1 MEDESSF
8 FIELL
13 FQLFRMIIFSALCC
27 FQLKKS
33 SHFSSS
39 HACMYFEIWVTFFLL
54 FFLGGEEM
62 IPKVTVFSP
71 DFTFCVIVSCFV
83 APSGKYSVSTNT
95 QTHTHVFKS
104 VYFQLLLSVL
114 TEPVP
119 VQGHGVL
126 EMPSGTGKTISL
138 LSLIVAYQRV
148 SSASLI
154 NGSY

>member
-1 MEDESSF
+1 
-8 FIELL
+8 
-13 FQLFRMIIFSALCC
+13 
-27 FQLKKS
+27 
-33 SHFSSS
+33 
-39 HACMYFEIWVTFFLL
+39 
-54 FFLGGEEM
+54 M

-71 DFTFCVIVSCFV
+71 DLTFCVIMSCFV

-95 QTHTHVFKS
+95 QTHTHTCLKVS